1 MLGAAIIS
9 MAKCNIPGFEQVILE
24 NKSSTWLLC
33 CKHTY
38 NSLTKP
44 LEYYKLYITWQEMN
58 EKEKKKEIE
67 RKEGREDRS
76 LVEEVLSLLFL
87 LHLLP
92 PHPLLYHHRPPSSS
106 QSHLVTQWQKQSIIP
121 ARLDGSYLHAIAWIM
136 TALNYL
142 LSNQCINVH
151 CKTLSAKIQSIV
163 VQFYPWFKF
172 YFSLSLSYITIP
184 KNKGK

>member
-67 RKEGREDRS
+67 RKEGREGGQK
-76 LVEEVLSLLFL
+76 LS
-87 LHLLP
+87 
-92 PHPLLYHHRPPSSS
+92 RRSS
-106 QSHLVTQWQKQSIIP
+106 QSP
-121 ARLDGSYLHAIAWIM
+121 
-136 TALNYL
+136 
-142 LSNQCINVH
+142 LS
-151 CKTLSAKIQSIV
+151 SSSSSSSSS
-163 VQFYPWFKF
+163 
-172 YFSLSLSYITIP
+172 SLSSSPSIFFTKSSGDTMTKAIHHSSKAGWKLFACYCMDHDSLKLFIKQPVYKRTL
-184 KNKGK
+184 

>member
-58 EKEKKKEIE
+58 EKEKKEEIE
-67 RKEGREDRS
+67 RKEGRGEGGQK
-76 LVEEVLSLLFL
+76 LS
-87 LHLLP
+87 
-92 PHPLLYHHRPPSSS
+92 RRSS
-106 QSHLVTQWQKQSIIP
+106 QSP
-121 ARLDGSYLHAIAWIM
+121 
-136 TALNYL
+136 
-142 LSNQCINVH
+142 LS
-151 CKTLSAKIQSIV
+151 SSSSSSSSS
-163 VQFYPWFKF
+163 
-172 YFSLSLSYITIP
+172 SLSSSPSIFFTKSSGDTITKAIHHSSKAGWKLFACYCMDHDSLKLFIKQP
-184 KNKGK
+184 EYKCTL